1 MRRHFGK
8 ITSAISITLLFSI
21 FTCYAIRDESHFDRE
36 WILWIVIIFSFF
48 LIAVVGK
55 NHDITSTKL
64 KNKMKET
71 KQLEFEYKKY
81 FSLYELIPN
90 MVCIFDMKGNI
101 VDCNQHTIERLG
113 YDKKFITSHKFS
125 YFLANKEDRTKIL
138 DYFYKSIKGRSYRYE
153 TTLIQKDGGII
164 PVHILNT
171 PIKVDGKIIGL
182 FGMAKELTELKN
194 TYEQLLE
201 NKNKYKSLFE
211 NNMDSVFSLSVDGK
225 FTEINTVGAEIIGYT
240 QDEIIGRS
248 FMELVVSE
256 CLPKAIYLFE
266 KAKNGE
272 PSRGEIQIIHK
283 KGHYVDLEVRAI
295 PITIKDKIEG
305 VFSIT
310 RDITVQKEKEKTIE
324 RLAFQDSL
332 TNLPNRRY
340 FLDILKRT
348 IDMYKDQENIFA
360 VLFLDQDKLK
370 FVNDT
375 YGHDAGDQLIKKAA
389 DLLKNSVNE
398 TDVVARLG
406 GDEFG
411 IVLTS
416 IKTIEE
422 VKEVARSILSKYEE
436 PFYIQ
441 DKIIY
446 TGISIGIALYPVHG
460 DSSEML
466 LRHADIAMYKV
477 KVSGRNGWNMY
488 EDHMQEE
495 LNFKTNL
502 ENEMHGA
509 LKNDEFELYYQPRID
524 PRTLKIVGAEALI
537 RWNHPKRGFISPQEF
552 IPLAEESGFII
563 PLGNWIINTAC
574 QQNKMWQKMGYEPIR
589 VAVNVSPRQFF
600 QNDIYKEV
608 KTALLMANLEPKY
621 LEIEITERVLMDNEE
636 NILNTL
642 KKLKDLGVHISI
654 DDFGTGYSSL
664 TYLKQFEIHSL
675 KIDRS
680 FIKDLNTNKQ
690 NSLITQALI
699 QLAHSLNLS
708 VVAEGV
714 ETKEEKEFLTL
725 LGSDELQ
732 GYFFHKPLP
741 AAEHEKLLWQKN
753 RGEL

>member
-1 MRRHFGK
+1 MRRHIGK

-21 FTCYAIRDESHFDRE
+21 FTCYAIRDESHIDRE
-36 WILWIVIIFSFF
+36 WILWILIIFSFF

-55 NHDITSTKL
+55 NYDLLSTKL
-64 KNKMKET
+64 KDKMMET

-81 FSLYELIPN
+81 FSLYELIPSL
-90 MVCIFDMKGNI
+90 VCIFDMEGNI
-101 VDCNQHTIERLG
+101 VDCNQYTIERLG

-138 DYFYKSIKGRSYRYE
+138 DYFYESIKGSSYRYE
-153 TTLIQKDGGII
+153 TSLIQKDGGII

-182 FGMAKELTELKN
+182 FGMAKELTELKKAF
-194 TYEQLLE
+194 EQLLE

-211 NNMDSVFSLSVDGK
+211 NNMDSVFSLSGDGK
-225 FTEINTVGAEIIGYT
+225 FTEINPIGAKITGYT
-240 QDEIIGRS
+240 QDELIGMS

-266 KAKNGE
+266 KAKSGTA
-272 PSRGEIQIIHK
+272 SRGEIQIIHK
-283 KGHYVDLEVRAI
+283 LGHHVDLEVRAI
-295 PITIKDKIEG
+295 PITTTDKTAE

-310 RDITVQKEKEKTIE
+310 RDITEQKEKEKTIE

-348 IDMYKDQENIFA
+348 IELYKNQENMFA

-389 DLLKNSVNE
+389 DLIKNTINE

-411 IVLTS
+411 IILTS

-422 VKEVARSILSKYEE
+422 AKEVARNILSKYEE

-441 DKIIY
+441 DKVIY
-446 TGISIGIALYPVHG
+446 TGISIGIALYPAHG

-477 KVSGRNGWNMY
+477 KGSGRNGWSMY

-495 LNFKTNL
+495 LNFKFNL
-502 ENEMHGA
+502 ENEMYEA
-509 LKNDEFELYYQPRID
+509 LKNQEFELFYQPRIN

-537 RWNHPKRGFISPQEF
+537 RWIHPKKGFISPQEF
-552 IPLAEESGFII
+552 IPLAEENGFII

-574 QQNKMWQKMGYEPIR
+574 QQNKKWQDMGYEPIR

-600 QNDIYKEV
+600 QNDIYMEV
-608 KTALLMANLEPKY
+608 KTALTKANLEPKY

-642 KKLKDLGVHISI
+642 KKLKELGVHISI

-664 TYLKQFEIHSL
+664 TYLKQFDIHSL

-690 NSLITQALI
+690 NSMITKALI

-714 ETKEEKEFLTL
+714 ETKEEKELLTL

-732 GYFFHKPLP
+732 GYFFHKPIP
-741 AAEHEKLLWQKN
+741 AAEHEQLLWK
-753 RGEL
+753 EK

>member
-125 YFLANKEDRTKIL
+125 YFLANKEDRSKIL

-600 QNDIYKEV
+600 QNDIYMEV
-608 KTALLMANLEPKY
+608 KTALTKANLDPNY